1 MGNEELIF
9 NAIKN
14 AGKPVNAGDVAESTG
29 IEKAEV
35 TKIITK
41 LKKRGKISSPKRC
54 FYTIVE

>member
-1 MGNEELIF
+1 MGNEEQIF

-41 LKKRGKISSPKRC
+41 LKKQGKISSPKRC